1 MDTQIVDAKQDKV
14 RRVENFVKCKDLLG
28 CIGKVKHNLAGAK
41 SIYQATG
48 ANGRSYVMSVV
59 KGEVHEL
66 AVTTPPTRIGSGRGR
81 PAKGI
86 TFIYNS
92 DEILPYL
99 ESIVTVDFVY
109 DGLTQS
115 A

>member
-1 MDTQIVDAKQDKV
+1 MDTQVVDAKLEKV
-14 RRVENFVKCKDLLG
+14 RRVENLVKCKDLLG
-28 CIGKVKHNLAGAK
+28 CIGKVKHNLAGSK
-41 SIYQATG
+41 STYQTTG
-48 ANGRSYVMSVV
+48 ANGRTYAMSVV
-59 KGEVHEL
+59 KGEIQEL
-66 AVTTPPTRIGSGRGR
+66 LVTTPPTRIGGGRGR

-86 TFIYNS
+86 SFVYNG

-115 A
+115 T